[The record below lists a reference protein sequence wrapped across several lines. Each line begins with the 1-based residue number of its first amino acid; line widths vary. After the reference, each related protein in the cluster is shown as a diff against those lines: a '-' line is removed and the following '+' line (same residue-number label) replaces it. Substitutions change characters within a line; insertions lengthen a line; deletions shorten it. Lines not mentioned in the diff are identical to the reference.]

1 METNFIA
8 PIKKLNK
15 KELKFLTKP
24 WITEGLQNYKKKKQ
38 NLFKL
43 CEVKEQNP
51 ERILLQQLQTVEIF
65 YLHSSKGLR
74 NSISQR

>member
-1 METNFIA
+1 MDYRRFA
-8 PIKKLNK
+8 KL
-15 KELKFLTKP
+15 L
-24 WITEGLQNYKKKKQ
+24 KKKQ